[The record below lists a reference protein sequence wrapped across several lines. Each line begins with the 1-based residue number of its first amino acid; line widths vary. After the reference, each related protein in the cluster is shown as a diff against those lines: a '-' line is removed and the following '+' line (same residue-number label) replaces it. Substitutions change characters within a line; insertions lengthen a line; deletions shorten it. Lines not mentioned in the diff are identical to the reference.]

1 MIDTSN
7 VSLRDMVFYK
17 LREAILKGEIAPGS
31 RLMEISLAEKLGVS
45 RTPIR
50 EAIKKLEQEGL
61 VIMIPKK
68 GAKVADITEKDL
80 KDVLEVRCALEEL
93 AVSIACK
100 NCTESMV
107 RALRKNIAD
116 FRANMNTNKTEKLA
130 QLDIEFHD
138 IILKSSNNKVLIK
151 LLSDLHEQMYRFRFE
166 YLKDKYTHDILLR
179 EHEAIFNDIINNN
192 VREAKLHVHTHIYN
206 QVTIVSNKL
215 KKKGQSILLDL

>member
-116 FRANMNTNKTEKLA
+116 FRVNMNTNKTEKLA